1 MRISKYSVFEMV
13 SRAQQ
18 QDIVE
23 FVQSFALADEL
34 ENSSFLVTG
43 ATGLIGSALIRCL
56 LALDKGIRIFAP
68 VRDKVKAELMFAS
81 YSGQVKW
88 VECDLMTCEYD
99 HLETVDYIIHCASP
113 TNGKYV
119 EEHPVET
126 YELAIESTRNLLRY
140 SLIHPIRSMV
150 FVSSLEAFGE
160 NHDDQ
165 KVTEQMQF
173 YIAAQSTRSA
183 YPLGKLSAEYLC
195 ASYANEY
202 GAPVKSVRLTQ
213 TFGAGINETDRRVFA
228 QFARSVVS
236 GSDIVL
242 HTTGESSKPYCYL
255 TDAVSAILYVLL
267 KGEKGE
273 VYNVANESSYISIKE
288 LACYLRDTFNP
299 MISVRV
305 ELNDNM
311 GYAPVTKLNLS
322 TDKLQALGWQ
332 PRYDLK
338 QMFERLIKDLSE

>member
-1 MRISKYSVFEMV
+1 MRISKYLVFEMI

-18 QDIVE
+18 KDIEE

-34 ENSSFLVTG
+34 ENASFLVTG

-56 LALDKGIRIFAP
+56 LALDKGIRIIAP
-68 VRDKVKAELMFAS
+68 IRDKAKAELMFVGHG
-81 YSGQVKW
+81 GQVEW
-88 VECDLMTCEYD
+88 AECDLMTCEYD
-99 HLETVDYIIHCASP
+99 HLGTIDYIVHCASP
-113 TNGKYV
+113 TVGKYV

-126 YELAIESTRNLLRY
+126 YELAFESTRNLLRY
-140 SLIHPIRSMV
+140 SETHPIRSMV
-150 FVSSLEAFGE
+150 FVSSLEAYGE

-165 KVTEQMQF
+165 KVTEQKQF
-173 YIAAQSTRSA
+173 YIDAQSTRSA
-183 YPLGKLSAEYLC
+183 YPLGKLAAEYLC
-195 ASYANEY
+195 SSYANEY
-202 GAPVKSVRLTQ
+202 GVPVKSVRLTQ
-213 TFGAGINETDRRVFA
+213 TFGAGISETDRRVFA
-228 QFARSVVS
+228 QFARSVIS

-255 TDAVSAILYVLL
+255 TDAVSAILCVLL

-273 VYNVANESSYISIKE
+273 VYNVANESSYISIKD

-322 TDKLQALGWQ
+322 TEKLQALGWQ
-332 PRYDLK
+332 SRYDLK
-338 QMFERLIKDLSE
+338 QMFERLIEELSE